1 MDLLPA
7 IDILDGKAVRLA
19 KGDYARVT
27 VYNDRPVDQAK
38 EFEQKGARWIHVVD
52 LNGARSGSPENID
65 LVEKIVT
72 QTSLS
77 VEVGGGVR
85 AIDTI
90 ARLVDAGAARV
101 VLGTKLVTDKEFAQA
116 AVEDFGG
123 VLTAGIDAKGGE
135 VAIEGWREG
144 AGVPAA
150 DLVREMAA
158 MGYGHLVFT
167 DIARDGMQT
176 GIDVAAY
183 ERIAAAFGHPVIASG
198 GVATIDDVRAL
209 GAVAASIE
217 GVITGRAVYEGTLD
231 LEAALALCARLQ

>member
-7 IDILDGKAVRLA
+7 IDILDGAAVRLA

-27 VYNDRPVDQAK
+27 VYNASPVDQAK

-65 LVEKIVT
+65 LVERIVT

-116 AVEDFGG
+116 AVEDFGD

-135 VAIEGWREG
+135 VAIQGWREG

-150 DLVREMAA
+150 DLVCEMGA
-158 MGYGHLVFT
+158 MGYRHLVFT

-176 GIDVAAY
+176 GIDAAAY
-183 ERIAAAFGHPVIASG
+183 ERIASAFGHPVIASG

-209 GAVAASIE
+209 RAVADSIE
-217 GVITGRAVYEGTLD
+217 GVITGRAVYEGPLD
-231 LEAALALCARLQ
+231 LEEALALCADL

>member
-7 IDILDGKAVRLA
+7 IDILDGAAVRLA

-27 VYNDRPVDQAK
+27 VYNASPVDQAK

-52 LNGARSGSPENID
+52 LNGARSGSPKNID
-65 LVEKIVT
+65 LVERIVT

-116 AVEDFGG
+116 AVEDFGDA
-123 VLTAGIDAKGGE
+123 LTAGIDAKGGE
-135 VAIEGWREG
+135 VAIQGWREG

-150 DLVREMAA
+150 DLVREMGA
-158 MGYGHLVFT
+158 MGYRHLVFT

-176 GIDVAAY
+176 GIDAAAY
-183 ERIAAAFGHPVIASG
+183 ERIASAFGHPVIASG

-209 GAVAASIE
+209 RAVADSIE

-231 LEAALALCARLQ
+231 LEEALALCADL

>member
-27 VYNDRPVDQAK
+27 VYNANPVDQAK

-65 LVEKIVT
+65 LVEQIVT
-72 QTSLS
+72 STSLS

-90 ARLVDAGAARV
+90 ARLVQAGAARV

-116 AVEDFGG
+116 AVEDFGD

-135 VAIEGWREG
+135 VAIQGWREG
-144 AGVPAA
+144 AGVPAG

-158 MGYGHLVFT
+158 MGYRHLVFT

-176 GIDVAAY
+176 GIDAAAY

-198 GVATIDDVRAL
+198 GVATLDDVRAL

-231 LEAALALCARLQ
+231 LEAALALCAD

>member
-7 IDILDGKAVRLA
+7 IDILDGAAVRLA

-27 VYNDRPVDQAK
+27 VYNASPVDQAK

-65 LVEKIVT
+65 LVERIVT

-116 AVEDFGG
+116 AVEDFGDA
-123 VLTAGIDAKGGE
+123 LTAGIDAKGGE
-135 VAIEGWREG
+135 VAIQGWREG

-150 DLVREMAA
+150 DLVREMGA
-158 MGYGHLVFT
+158 MGYRHLVFT

-176 GIDVAAY
+176 GIDAAAY
-183 ERIAAAFGHPVIASG
+183 ERIASAFGHPVIASG

-209 GAVAASIE
+209 RAVADSIE

-231 LEAALALCARLQ
+231 LEEALALCADL

>member
-7 IDILDGKAVRLA
+7 IDILDGAAVRLA

-27 VYNDRPVDQAK
+27 VYNASPVDQAK

-65 LVEKIVT
+65 LVERIVT

-90 ARLVDAGAARV
+90 ARLVDAGVARV

-116 AVEDFGG
+116 AVEDFGDA
-123 VLTAGIDAKGGE
+123 LTAGIDAKGGE
-135 VAIEGWREG
+135 VAIQGWREG

-150 DLVREMAA
+150 DLVREMGA
-158 MGYGHLVFT
+158 MGYRHLVFT

-176 GIDVAAY
+176 GIDAAAY
-183 ERIAAAFGHPVIASG
+183 ERIASAFGHPVIASG

-209 GAVAASIE
+209 RAVADSIE

-231 LEAALALCARLQ
+231 LEEALALCADL

>member
-27 VYNDRPVDQAK
+27 VYNGSPVDQAK

-65 LVEKIVT
+65 LVEKIVA

-116 AVEDFGG
+116 ALEDFGG
-123 VLTAGIDAKGGE
+123 ALTAGIDAKGGE

-231 LEAALALCARLQ
+231 LEAALALCARLS